1 MQEVWAA
8 VEEVLGPLF
17 SAPGE
22 LETRRADRRLAPAS
36 ARIGLSREPEEA
48 RREGAGSEAVP
59 PAPVPCRPG
68 RHSLNE
74 GIWVGG
80 ITP

>member
-36 ARIGLSREPEEA
+36 ARIGLSREPGG
-48 RREGAGSEAVP
+48 RRFRSCSAGSRALQTGEAL
-59 PAPVPCRPG
+59 
-68 RHSLNE
+68 SE
-74 GIWVGG
+74 
-80 ITP
+80 